1 MANYELQKTKEMDS
15 TKNLKVIANLV
26 MHNFEVNL
34 NQVTGVKDTTEKILA
49 CFIAQYTSE
58 CKDYEIA
65 NHFQINQHYMNMSIE
80 DLQVK
85 LLVMDDTMQKC
96 IYSMVDH
103 AREII
108 QIIEPDY

>member
-1 MANYELQKTKEMDS
+1 MES
-15 TKNLKVIANLV
+15 TKNLKIITNLV
-26 MHNFEVNL
+26 MHNFEVKL

-49 CFIAQYTSE
+49 CFIAKYTSD

-65 NHFQINQHYMNMSIE
+65 NHFQINQHFMNMSVE
-80 DLQVK
+80 DLQIR
-85 LLVMDDTMQKC
+85 LLVMDNAMQKS

>member
-1 MANYELQKTKEMDS
+1 VANYELQKTKEMDS

-58 CKDYEIA
+58 CKDYEITGETTCYGRYHA
-65 NHFQINQHYMNMSIE
+65 KRYLQHG
-80 DLQVK
+80 
-85 LLVMDDTMQKC
+85 
-96 IYSMVDH
+96 
-103 AREII
+103 
-108 QIIEPDY
+108 